1 MARIFVCPSYMPD
14 VSTKSVNSGVFQ
26 HICFRLIVLSNK
38 LPNQAL
44 HLCLYCISP
53 IQLSRE
59 YDSSFMNIARTEFT
73 LAGNVKMN
81 DFRGDGRDNQLGKR
95 KHFAILTG
103 QNNSRAEQ
111 TRLKPQNSSCKIR
124 DSDPVSALKPSGQKV

>member
-1 MARIFVCPSYMPD
+1 MARIFVCPSYTPD

-38 LPNQAL
+38 LPNQTL
-44 HLCLYCISP
+44 HLCLYYISP

-73 LAGNVKMN
+73 LTGNVKIKN
-81 DFRGDGRDNQLGKR
+81 NTNIWNQVNIIEKR
-95 KHFAILTG
+95 NCGVSVAILA
-103 QNNSRAEQ
+103 QEPEPIIARESCSR
-111 TRLKPQNSSCKIR
+111 C
-124 DSDPVSALKPSGQKV
+124 